1 MSDIQVISSMATRR
15 LLADLVAAFAQTSPG
30 AGVVVESVGG
40 VEAAKRVEAGEA
52 FDAVILASGALDK
65 LVSSGRVMRGSR
77 VDLVKS
83 PIAVAVRSGAARPSI
98 ASEDD
103 VKRAVLAARTIGYST
118 GPSGDH
124 LLRVFDRWGIAEA
137 VKGRIVQATP
147 GVPVGALV
155 ANGDAELGFQQ
166 LSELMNV
173 AGIEVLGLLP
183 EAIQGT
189 TIFSGGV
196 ATTSTKPDA
205 VRALLSFMASP
216 AVAHVAREHGMEQA
230 G

>member
-1 MSDIQVISSMATRR
+1 
-15 LLADLVAAFAQTSPG
+15 
-30 AGVVVESVGG
+30 
-40 VEAAKRVEAGEA
+40 
-52 FDAVILASGALDK
+52 
-65 LVSSGRVMRGSR
+65 MRGSR

-196 ATTSTKPDA
+196 ATTSTKPDT